1 MKSLRLLCLTAA
13 MMMFRAALL
22 AQAPV
27 LPPAAPGTPRAVAPI
42 DMSGYWVSLVSEDW
56 RIRMLTAPKG
66 DYYSIPLTDEARRLA
81 DNWDAARD
89 VAQSRQ
95 CLSYGAAGI
104 MRVPGRLRFTWDNDT
119 TLRLETD
126 AGRQMRTFY
135 FGARPAATRPSS
147 QGISMAQ
154 WHTPQSTREYT
165 AKISAQDPNTPGFP
179 GNTPTGERP
188 RDERNLGGSLRAV
201 TNNMTPGYLR
211 NNGVPYGAG
220 ATMIEFYSVHKV
232 GGVDYLVQTQIV
244 EDPQY
249 LLVPWVTTQNFKR
262 EADGSKWDPRGC
274 ELILPNVK

>member
-1 MKSLRLLCLTAA
+1 MRLAV
-13 MMMFRAALL
+13 MLL
-22 AQAPV
+22 ALPV
-27 LPPAAPGTPRAVAPI
+27 FSQVPAAPGTPRAVAPI
-42 DMSGYWVSLVSEDW
+42 NMSGYWVSIVSEDW

-104 MRVPGRLRFTWDNDT
+104 MRVPGRLHFTWDNDT

-135 FGARPAATRPSS
+135 FGARPAATRASP

-154 WHTPQSTREYT
+154 WQTPQSTREYT
-165 AKISAQDPNTPGFP
+165 SKISAQDPNTPGFP

-220 ATMIEFYSVHKV
+220 ATMTEFYSIHKT

-262 EADGSKWDPRGC
+262 EADASKWDPRGC